1 MTFVLA
7 SSQFYVISIRKMP
20 YSRSLLHNC
29 EFFANLRLNLYSA
42 GIRISSVYQWSYNWP
57 TAWLAARFPVRWP
70 DHNLISTRKQH
81 NSKQQGYQPTATS
94 CRVWIL
100 NSFFPGLLVN
110 VNLYTDIHFTSHS
123 SSFIVWSWSMVRLV
137 WYLTTCVCL
146 RPWDSYFWLQRYWP
160 MIKDQQWSLLCFIKG
175 KLQNWR
181 DQPIWTS
188 PDRRISSV

>member
-1 MTFVLA
+1 MKWRYYKLHFLIIHQSLAWVSKKHQYFSTQSRHVVLCKRWPVA
-7 SSQFYVISIRKMP
+7 SPVELRTKNSRWWLKESMLTKPHNRMAYLSATQFHIMGQH
-20 YSRSLLHNC
+20 SRSFLQGICPNMSLLHDC
-29 EFFANLRLNLYSA
+29 EIFANLRLKLYSA

-110 VNLYTDIHFTSHS
+110 VNLYTLYKPF
-123 SSFIVWSWSMVRLV
+123 F
-137 WYLTTCVCL
+137 
-146 RPWDSYFWLQRYWP
+146 
-160 MIKDQQWSLLCFIKG
+160 
-175 KLQNWR
+175 
-181 DQPIWTS
+181 
-188 PDRRISSV
+188 